1 MREEILV
8 VALGEVRPLVRA
20 ARFAALE
27 SRLEDRLR
35 DVQHVRKL
43 HGSSQFGIECV
54 TVIIERNFP
63 VPFLQLPK
71 FRGGAFECGPV
82 AVDSSTLFHGP
93 LHLFAQRG
101 NALSAVRTGN
111 SASLA
116 QKVPFQAALL
126 VASLR
131 ENGGSRFR
139 GGLRG
144 EGGRAF
150 SRPRA
155 EYQAFRQRV

>member
-1 MREEILV
+1 
-8 VALGEVRPLVRA
+8 
-20 ARFAALE
+20 
-27 SRLEDRLR
+27 
-35 DVQHVRKL
+35 
-43 HGSSQFGIECV
+43 
-54 TVIIERNFP
+54 
-63 VPFLQLPK
+63 
-71 FRGGAFECGPV
+71 ECGPV
-82 AVDSSTLFHGP
+82 AVDSGTLFHGP

-144 EGGRAF
+144 EGSRGF
-150 SRPRA
+150 FRPRA
-155 EYQAFRQRV
+155 EFRAFRHRVSTQGIRFVDSYAGYLGRRA